1 MLVFSAL
8 FVTIWAWVAH
18 AFPERVPPRVGADF
32 SVFWT
37 ASYLMLHGSPAQAYD
52 FSAFS
57 RLSAARFDTLRHGAF
72 APWLYPP
79 TYLLLVTPL
88 ALLPFALA
96 YPLFVALGVGVLGCA
111 ARRVAGLG
119 AVAGASCGRTR
130 AGRRAVRVRH
140 RDARAERLP
149 HRVVRGARRLL
160 GRAPAI
166 VGRPVHRAAVGEAA
180 DGAAVPVRAD
190 RRPRVAHPRV
200 GRARQRRVR
209 RAQRA
214 GVRHRIAAPVRRE
227 RGARALDR
235 ARARRGVLARVAD
248 AVRGAEARRRAVER
262 GLCGPRRCRR
272 DRDRRRVRRLGRH
285 ARRPRARGGAGS
297 RAKACG
303 TSAAAMEY
311 SAANADT
318 SQFDRRRARTSCIA
332 SDASTSVAAACTR

>member
-8 FVTIWAWVAH
+8 FVTIRAWVAH

-52 FSAFS
+52 FSALS
-57 RLSAARFDTLRHGAF
+57 RLSATLFDTLRHGAF

-111 ARRVAGLG
+111 AWRVAGLG

-190 RRPRVAHPRV
+190 CRPRVAHPRV

-214 GVRHRIAAPVRRE
+214 GVRHGIAAPVRRE

-235 ARARRGVLARVAD
+235 ARARRGVLARVVD
-248 AVRGAEARRRAVER
+248 AVRGAAARRRAVER
-262 GLCGPRRCRR
+262 GLCGPRRCR
-272 DRDRRRVRRLGRH
+272 RDRRRVRRLGRH